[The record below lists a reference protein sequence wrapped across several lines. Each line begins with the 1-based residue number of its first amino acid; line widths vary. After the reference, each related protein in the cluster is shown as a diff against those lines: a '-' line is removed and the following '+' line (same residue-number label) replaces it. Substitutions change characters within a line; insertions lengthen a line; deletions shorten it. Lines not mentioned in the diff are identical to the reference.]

1 MYRQLR
7 TQADGLCGNLD
18 KVWPDI
24 KDSGWTGGEKEGW
37 ERVPYWLD
45 GFIPMAW
52 LLDDSDLKACAVKY
66 INAILSR
73 QQEDGWICPCD
84 KEERPRYDIW
94 AAFLICKVLV
104 VYYQCTEDARIEQ
117 AVYKALKCIS
127 RHLEVHTL
135 FDWGASRWFECLIP
149 LGWLYDRHPESWMQD
164 LAVLLRVQGVDYE
177 KLFENWPYR
186 KPQEKGRWNYLT
198 HVVNLSMCL
207 RSDMLYNA
215 FEGREIGNFAEK
227 ALNMLLDYHGMPIG
241 HFSGDECLAGK
252 SPLNGTELCGIVEAM
267 YSYEWLLCGTG
278 RDIWADHL
286 ESLAFN
292 ALPATISSDMWTH
305 QYDQM
310 SNQIQCSILS
320 PENTPF
326 LTNNGESHIFGL
338 EPNYGCCTA
347 NFGQGWPKLAMSAI
361 LVSKKGIAVGTVLP
375 CSANLE
381 IEGTQVYFR
390 IVTNYPF
397 EDGYRIIVQTA
408 HPAEFEISLRI
419 PGEAAE
425 AYVDGEKVEGNRC
438 TLRRR
443 WEGKSEINVV
453 FDFEAKLQPQYEDM
467 YYVKRGPLVFSLPVK
482 AQWRKKE
489 YVRDGVERRYPYCDY
504 ELFPESAWNF
514 AFADGKFMYNK
525 KNPGIGTFDS
535 QNPPVCLKTTLCPVE
550 WPVENGVTAIRP
562 SSLTPVGPEVEAEL
576 VPYGC
581 TDLRMTVMPVAEPYR
596 KEI

>member
-1 MYRQLR
+1 
-7 TQADGLCGNLD
+7 
-18 KVWPDI
+18 
-24 KDSGWTGGEKEGW
+24 
-37 ERVPYWLD
+37 
-45 GFIPMAW
+45 
-52 LLDDSDLKACAVKY
+52 
-66 INAILSR
+66 
-73 QQEDGWICPCD
+73 
-84 KEERPRYDIW
+84 
-94 AAFLICKVLV
+94 
-104 VYYQCTEDARIEQ
+104 
-117 AVYKALKCIS
+117 
-127 RHLEVHTL
+127 
-135 FDWGASRWFECLIP
+135 
-149 LGWLYDRHPESWMQD
+149 
-164 LAVLLRVQGVDYE
+164 
-177 KLFENWPYR
+177 
-186 KPQEKGRWNYLT
+186 
-198 HVVNLSMCL
+198 
-207 RSDMLYNA
+207 MLYNA
-215 FEGREIGNFAEK
+215 FEGRKIGDFAEK

-381 IEGTQVYFR
+381 IEGTRVYFR

-453 FDFEAKLQPQYEDM
+453 FDFEAKLQPQYEDL

-525 KNPGIGTFDS
+525 KNPGIGAFDS

-550 WPVENGVTAIRP
+550 WPVENGVAAIRP